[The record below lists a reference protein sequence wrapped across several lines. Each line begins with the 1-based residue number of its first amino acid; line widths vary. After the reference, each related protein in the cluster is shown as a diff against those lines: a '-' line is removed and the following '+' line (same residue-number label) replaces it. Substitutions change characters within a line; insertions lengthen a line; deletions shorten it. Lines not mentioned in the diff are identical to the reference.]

1 MVQRRTNKRMKG
13 GAVEL
18 QQEEYKSE
26 ACSTA
31 SECNSQLLTKQ
42 ADNAE
47 QQIEMSN
54 HAGGGQEVSAT
65 VVEGSSEQDAVL
77 QERIQQIA
85 LEGQANAEFDK
96 NAGKVGGKRG
106 KRGKRSSRKRSSRK
120 RSRRGKRSSRKRSS
134 RGKRGKRKRKTKR
147 KRKRKSKS
155 KR

>member
-1 MVQRRTNKRMKG
+1 MKG

-106 KRGKRSSRKRSSRK
+106 KR
-120 RSRRGKRSSRKRSS
+120 SSRKRSS
-134 RGKRGKRKRKTKR
+134 RGKRGKTKRKRKRKTKR
-147 KRKRKSKS
+147 KTKRKSKS

>member
-1 MVQRRTNKRMKG
+1 MKG

-106 KRGKRSSRKRSSRK
+106 KRSSR
-120 RSRRGKRSSRKRSS
+120 KRSSRKRSS
-134 RGKRGKRKRKTKR
+134 RGKRGKTKRKRKRKTKR
-147 KRKRKSKS
+147 KTKRKSKS